1 MVSLDCTQAGT
12 SIRIRQRYGLRQGQR
27 NRDRPLVT
35 THEEPVLKATP
46 ENQSLLLDLQ
56 AVDTRLDQ
64 LAHQEATLPQTAQL
78 AELTDRLAELNTDVV
93 NASTEL
99 SDLSQDVRK
108 AEDEV
113 EQVRKRTTRDQEL
126 LDSGSIT
133 SGKQLEEI
141 QHEITSLLRRAS
153 ELEDAQLEVMERAEG
168 AQARVDELS
177 LQIGE
182 VQQEHAK
189 VSAALEVA
197 VTVIRADRADLDSQR
212 AGLAARVPT
221 DLLALYDKLRD
232 SLGGVGAAPL
242 RGSRC
247 EGCHM
252 QLPPTDLKA
261 IVEAEADEVVRCEE
275 CRRILIRTAA
285 S

>member
-1 MVSLDCTQAGT
+1 M
-12 SIRIRQRYGLRQGQR
+12 
-27 NRDRPLVT
+27 
-35 THEEPVLKATP
+35 
-46 ENQSLLLDLQ
+46 Q

-64 LAHQEATLPQTAQL
+64 LAHSEATLPQTQQVN
-78 AELTDRLAELNTDVV
+78 EFTEQLAELNTDLV

-99 SDLSQDVRK
+99 SDLEREVRR

-113 EQVRKRTTRDQEL
+113 DQVRKRTIKDQQL

-141 QHEITSLLRRAS
+141 QHEIASLLRRQT
-153 ELEDAQLEVMERAEG
+153 ELEDTQLEVMERAEE
-168 AQARVDELS
+168 AQDRVTS
-177 LQIGE
+177 LTQAVGDKQQSLAE
-182 VQQEHAK
+182 VRAAQE
-189 VSAALEVA
+189 AAMAEFA
-197 VTVIRADRADLDSQR
+197 IERADLLSRREDL
-212 AGLAARVPT
+212 AGAVPT

-252 QLPPTDLKA
+252 QLAPTDLKIIA
-261 IVEAEADEVVRCEE
+261 DAELDEVVRCEE
-275 CRRILIRTAA
+275 CRRILIR
-285 S
+285 SGVS

>member
-1 MVSLDCTQAGT
+1 M
-12 SIRIRQRYGLRQGQR
+12 
-27 NRDRPLVT
+27 VT
-35 THEEPVLKATP
+35 TLEESVLKATP
-46 ENQSLLLDLQ
+46 ENQSILLDLQ

-78 AELTDRLAELNTDVV
+78 ADLTERLAELNTDAV

-153 ELEDAQLEVMERAEG
+153 ELEDAQLEVMERAESV
-168 AQARVDELS
+168 QSRVDELTGKIS
-177 LQIGE
+177 D

-189 VSAALEVA
+189 VSAGREVA
-197 VTVIRADRADLDSQR
+197 IAQIAVDRADLDSQR
-212 AGLAARVPT
+212 VGLASRVPP

-232 SLGGVGAAPL
+232 TLGGVGAAPL

-261 IVEAEADEVVRCEE
+261 IVEAEPDEVVRCEE
-275 CRRILIRTAA
+275 CRRILIRTAN